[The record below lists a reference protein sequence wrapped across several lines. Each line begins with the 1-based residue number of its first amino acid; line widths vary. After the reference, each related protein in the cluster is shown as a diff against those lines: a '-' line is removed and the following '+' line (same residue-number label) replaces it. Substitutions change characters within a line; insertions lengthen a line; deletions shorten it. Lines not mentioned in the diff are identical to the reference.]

1 MPEPELN
8 ITIGDRGEAV
18 PQPGDVGALMASFVA
33 ERGPADIYTTCL
45 SLSKVK
51 AVYGDVDSGSYG
63 IRNAEAYFREANG
76 AGRLLAKRL
85 VGPAA
90 TSGTLA
96 LSSAA
101 PAVVMTLTAAA
112 MDADGVLHAN
122 PGAWSTELTVEVLT
136 GAGST
141 RTVTFKQ
148 DGATLFSEAFTTAT
162 ALEDAFEA
170 TGLVS
175 VATGVGVWP
184 LAVLAETALSA
195 GADDRASIPT
205 TQAGWLAELAIFDGD
220 APTGTVSLPGI
231 TTPAAHAALVQ
242 HAESFRRFAA
252 LDAID
257 TATVASLTAPAATLR
272 ALGSRAGYGA
282 MYAPWE
288 KIPGPGTGL
297 VTVPPSGAQAG
308 RMAAA
313 DRENRPGPGQ
323 PAAQSFG
330 VMRFVADVT
339 QTWSKADRDTL
350 HDAGVTVTRNDRGRI
365 YAVGS
370 RTLADPD
377 VWEQYSGAAGV
388 RVVLAVADE
397 CEDDMQKYL
406 EKNIDPALHIYSEVQ
421 KDLVGRGSAWY
432 ARDALFGATAGEAF
446 AAIVGA
452 GSAPRSLAANLAM
465 RPTTSV
471 KTIDLLITTVAP
483 SDEI

>member
-18 PQPGDVGALMASFVA
+18 PQPGDVGALLASFVA
-33 ERGPADIYTTCL
+33 GRGPADIVTTCL

-90 TSGTLA
+90 SSGTLA

-112 MDADGVLHAN
+112 ADADGVLHAN

-141 RTVTFKQ
+141 RTVTFRQ
-148 DGATLFSEAFTTAT
+148 NGEALFSAEFTAAA

-205 TQAGWLAELAIFDGD
+205 TQAGWLAELAIFDSD

-231 TTPAAHAALVQ
+231 TTPAAHAALLQ
-242 HAESFRRFAA
+242 HGELFRRFAA
-252 LDAID
+252 LDGID

-282 MYAPWE
+282 MYAPWL

-297 VTVPPSGAQAG
+297 VTIPPSGAQAG

-313 DRENRPGPGQ
+313 DRENPEGPGQ
-323 PAAQSFG
+323 PAAQGFG

-339 QTWSKADRDTL
+339 QAWSKADRDTL
-350 HDAGVTVTRNDRGRI
+350 HDAGITVHRNDRGRI
-365 YAVGS
+365 YAAGS
-370 RTLADPD
+370 RTCADPD
-377 VWEQYSGAAGV
+377 TWPQYDSAAGM
-388 RVVLAVADE
+388 RVVLAIADE
-397 CEDDMQKYL
+397 ARAALQQYL
-406 EKNIDPALHIYSEVQ
+406 EKLIDGQGHLYSTIA
-421 KDLVGRGSAWY
+421 KDLVGIGMQWFKR
-432 ARDALFGATAGEAF
+432 RALFGATAADAF
-446 AAIVGA
+446 AATVGP
-452 GSAPRSLAANLAM
+452 GVAPRSVAANLVI
-465 RPTTSV
+465 RPGESV
-471 KTIDLLITTVAP
+471 NTIDLTITAI
-483 SDEI
+483 SDDDTI

>member
-1 MPEPELN
+1 MPEPELT
-8 ITIGDRGEAV
+8 IEIGDRGEAQ
-18 PQPGDVGALMASFVA
+18 PLPGDVGALMASFIA

-76 AGRLLAKRL
+76 AGRVLAKRL

-90 TSGTLA
+90 SSGTLA
-96 LSSAA
+96 LSSSA

-112 MDADGVLHAN
+112 LDADGVLHAN
-122 PGAWSTELTVEVLT
+122 PGAWSTELKVTVAT

-148 DGATLFSEAFTTAT
+148 GTTVLFSAEFTAAA

-205 TQAGWLAELAIFDGD
+205 TQAGWLTELAVFDDD
-220 APTGTVSLPGI
+220 AGTGTVSLPGI
-231 TTPAAHAALVQ
+231 TTPAAHAALDQ
-242 HAESFRRFAA
+242 HAELFRRFAA
-252 LDAID
+252 KDLID
-257 TATVASLTAPAATLR
+257 TPTEASVTAPAATLR
-272 ALGSRAGYGA
+272 ATGSRAGYGA
-282 MYAPWE
+282 AYWPWL

-330 VMRFVADVT
+330 LMRFVADVT
-339 QTWSKADRDTL
+339 QTADKATRDRM
-350 HDAGVTVTRNDRGRI
+350 HDAGVTVIRNDRGRI
-365 YAVGS
+365 YAAGS

-377 VWEQYSGAAGV
+377 VWPQYASAAGI
-388 RVVLAVADE
+388 RVVLAIASE
-397 CEDDMQKYL
+397 SQAQLQKYL
-406 EKNIDPALHIYSEVQ
+406 EQLIDGNGHIYSAVA
-421 KDLVGRGSAWY
+421 KDLVGIGQSWY
-432 ARDALFGATAGEAF
+432 QREALFGATAAEAF
-446 AAIVGA
+446 AATVGP
-452 GSAPRSLAANLAM
+452 GLAARSIAADLLI
-465 RPTTSV
+465 RPSESV
-471 KTIDLLITTVAP
+471 NAIRLLITTVAT
-483 SDEI
+483 SDTI